1 MKVKLDE
8 NLPARLVRALGDL
21 GHNTDTVP
29 QEGLGGRDDTTV
41 WEAAQTAGR
50 FFITQD
56 LNFADIRRFLP
67 GSHRGLLLVRLRDP
81 GRNALV
87 QRVRALFQTEAVES
101 WQGCFVVV
109 TDHKIRVRHPAKGS
123 GKS

>member
-8 NLPARLVRALGDL
+8 NLPARLARALADL
-21 GHNTDTVP
+21 GHDTNTVP
-29 QEGLGGRDDTTV
+29 QEGLGGKDDATV
-41 WEAAQTAGR
+41 WGAAQTAER

-56 LNFADIRRFLP
+56 LNFADIRHFLP

-81 GRNALV
+81 GRDALF

-101 WQGCFVVV
+101 WRGCFVVV
-109 TDHKIRVRHPAKGS
+109 TDHKIRVRHPAKRT
-123 GKS
+123 GKP